1 MTSFKKQLSPLHW
14 RHTDFNGTV
23 NEIYDT
29 FLRTVTDI
37 YNAHFPIPEYILK
50 DIKPYW
56 ISKLLRNP
64 RRKNKNYESDFLR
77 LRHLKMNLS
86 RKPTKV
92 YSKN

>member
-50 DIKPYW
+50 DIKPY
-56 ISKLLRNP
+56 
-64 RRKNKNYESDFLR
+64 
-77 LRHLKMNLS
+77 
-86 RKPTKV
+86 
-92 YSKN
+92 